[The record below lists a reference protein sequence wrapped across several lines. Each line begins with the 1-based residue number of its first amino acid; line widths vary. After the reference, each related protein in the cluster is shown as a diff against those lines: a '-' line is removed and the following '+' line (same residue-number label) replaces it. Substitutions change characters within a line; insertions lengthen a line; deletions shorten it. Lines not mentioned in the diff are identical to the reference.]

1 MNRLCGGSIVKKS
14 FTLAA
19 VALSSLAALV
29 SVPVVAQEGAAESPF
44 DALDRDHDG
53 TLNAREG
60 QGHPVVSQNFATAD
74 RDGNGSLSRE
84 EFNSAFTAARPQ
96 PSPATPSLPG
106 ESESPP
112 PR

>member
-1 MNRLCGGSIVKKS
+1 VKTS

-19 VALSSLAALV
+19 VALSSLAALG
-29 SVPVVAQEGAAESPF
+29 SVPVVAQEGAGESPF

-96 PSPATPSLPG
+96 PAPGAPPSPA

-112 PR
+112 PQ